1 MIIIEIIQALFI
13 SDSKLNLKKIPS
25 KLNLKKILSI
35 FTLEKFSSKKEN
47 QMISTSWLQESS
59 YSSP

>member
-25 KLNLKKILSI
+25 IL
-35 FTLEKFSSKKEN
+35 TLEKFPSILNLEKFPSKREN
-47 QMISTSWLQESS
+47 QMISISWLQESS